1 MTARKEVIAA
11 ISAAVGLYIQ
21 SGQPAQ
27 VAAEPPAESPPMP
40 RFQPNFW
47 GMSGRQTTMDMRRYL
62 QLRMLR

>member
-1 MTARKEVIAA
+1 MEVRKEVIAA

-21 SGQPAQ
+21 SGQQMQ
-27 VAAEPPAESPPMP
+27 VTAEPLVQAPQAP
-40 RFQPNFW
+40 QVLPNVW